1 MNVSCRRSTAAA
13 ILGALIAPY
22 IGSQSV
28 RAQQAGAS
36 ALTPTTSLQEV
47 VVTAEKRVQNLQ
59 QVPASLSAFT
69 STQLGQMKM
78 DTPSDLVSHVPN
90 LQANGIVGEGA
101 PLYALRGV
109 SMLDYSLSQEGPIA
123 VYSDQVYEGNIV
135 LMGVGMFDLERIEV
149 LRGPQG
155 TLYGKNATGGAI
167 NFITQKPKFDEEG
180 YFTIGAGNYGRQE
193 ANGALNGV
201 LIQDKLAARVA
212 FTYTKVNGFVRNILP
227 GHPDLEGVN
236 QYGVRLSLLFT
247 PTDNLEMLLRYT
259 KSMQDPQ
266 NYAIIDGCVT
276 PPIAAGC
283 APGGVG
289 FVGYYRTTTGTL
301 SGTPLAA
308 DQIAQNY
315 TPKRRQ
321 DDQSVSL
328 TADWKMSQSLT
339 LTSISSWSEG
349 FLFNPEGT
357 DGAPLDIF
365 KIPYYGTTRQTTQ
378 ELRLTSSN
386 TGPFNFIAGLF
397 YQHEIVYNSTDNQF
411 YNDPSLN
418 VYGDY
423 RDCVANSFG
432 AGVGY
437 SAGFLINAGCQ
448 YYNRFDQLSN
458 SWAAY
463 SDASYDV
470 TRKVK
475 LRAGVRYNHDNGS
488 QKNALAQ
495 LRGSDG
501 VPIANLIPGG
511 MVGGVWTPVEALPGS
526 PNYDAVVNATTAQWQ
541 HNSAVTGRVGIDFL
555 PTRNSLLYLSYSR
568 GYRAAAFNAQFFFA
582 NTDFSHVP
590 AETVDS
596 IEAGFKTSWLGH
608 RLQAD
613 GAIFHYQYRDQQFID
628 VRPNGTQPLISL
640 PKSAIYGAEL
650 ELAGRPV
657 SRLTLRAGLG
667 LLHTDIQQG
676 ALAGGAIDIS
686 GKKLPFAPTVSG
698 TLAADWVAFS
708 WSAAAVSLH
717 LEETFDSKQYFEFL
731 NEPRLAQGG
740 YGLLNARATLTSSND
755 RWEVSAW
762 ARNLAD
768 KLYFTN
774 EVDLQGLGYD
784 YRHRGEPRM
793 YGADVTYR
801 F

>member
-1 MNVSCRRSTAAA
+1 MSVSRRRQIVAAV
-13 ILGALIAPY
+13 LGTVLVPWLRLQPAH
-22 IGSQSV
+22 
-28 RAQQAGAS
+28 AQQADVS
-36 ALTPTTSLQEV
+36 TTSLQEV
-47 VVTAEKRVQNLQ
+47 VVTAEKRTQNLQ
-59 QVPASLSAFT
+59 QVPASLTAFT
-69 STQLGQMKM
+69 SAQLGQIKM

-101 PLYALRGV
+101 PLFALRGV

-123 VYSDQVYEGNIV
+123 VYVDQVYEGNIA
-135 LMGVGMFDLERIEV
+135 LMGVDMFDLERIEV

-167 NFITQKPKFDEEG
+167 NFITQKPKFDDDG
-180 YFTIGAGNYGRQE
+180 YLTLGAGNYGRQE

-201 LIQDKLAARVA
+201 LIKDKLAARVA

-236 QYGVRLSLLFT
+236 QYAVRLSLLYT
-247 PTDNLEMLLRYT
+247 PTDDLELLLRYT

-283 APGGVG
+283 TPGGVG
-289 FVGYYRTTTGTL
+289 FTGYYRTTTGAL
-301 SGTPLAA
+301 SGAPLAA

-328 TADWKMSQSLT
+328 TADWKMSQALT

-365 KIPYYGTTRQTTQ
+365 KIPYYGTTRQLTQ
-378 ELRLTSSN
+378 ELRLTSSS

-397 YQHEIVYNSTDNQF
+397 YQHEMVYNSTDNRILT
-411 YNDPSLN
+411 DPSVN

-437 SAGFLINAGCQ
+437 SAGILINPGCQ
-448 YYNRFDQLSN
+448 YYNHFDQFSN

-463 SDASYDV
+463 SDASYRL

-488 QKNALAQ
+488 QKNAVAQ
-495 LRGSDG
+495 LWGSDG
-501 VPIANLIPGG
+501 VPIANLIPGS
-511 MVGGVWTPVEALPGS
+511 MVGGVWTPAEALPGS
-526 PNYDAVVNATTAQWQ
+526 PNYDSIINATTAQWL
-541 HNSAVTGRVGIDFL
+541 HNSAVTGRVGLDFM
-555 PTRNSLLYLSYSR
+555 PTRDSLLYVGYSR
-568 GYRAAAFNAQFFFA
+568 GYRAAAFNAQFFFS
-582 NTDFSHVP
+582 NTDFSQVP

-596 IEAGFKTSWLGH
+596 IEAGFKTSWLDR

-613 GAIFHYQYRDQQFID
+613 GAVFHYQYRNQQFID
-628 VRPNGTQPLISL
+628 VRPNGSQPLISL

-657 SRLTLRAGLG
+657 TRLTLRAGLG
-667 LLHTDIQQG
+667 VLHTDIQQG
-676 ALAGGAIDIS
+676 ALSGGAIDIS
-686 GKKLPFAPTVSG
+686 GKRLPYAPTVSG
-698 TLAADWVAFS
+698 TVSADWMAYS

-717 LEETFDSKQYFEFL
+717 LEDTYDSKQYFEFL

-740 YGLLNARATLTSSND
+740 YSLLNARATLDSSSD

-762 ARNLAD
+762 VRNLAD